1 MTQDLV
7 FKLSDDDQQSLEKL
21 ALLINSVK
29 NDFTD
34 REIHLDKLNPKQTLL
49 VAMFSAVNSYVEA
62 IFELCKQGRTEAAIV
77 IMRSLIEAYVNSN
90 YILSYPSN
98 KNLYLFAMEDSYYR
112 RSLVDILNDFFA
124 RYPQRDRQELT
135 VEQLKK
141 MRAIPEKEL
150 RDYEENLNMHF
161 EKKKDFDRAFGTLLD
176 RAKEVDQRQ
185 KKRQKKSAGAIENVY
200 ILVYKYFSEYAHL
213 SMRGIQHF
221 WIKDSDG
228 NTLII
233 DRNPDNID
241 LVLPTV
247 FIMYLYF
254 ADRLKQR
261 GFIKIPL
268 YKFEKMMKSWPAP
281 KIQTQT

>member
-241 LVLPTV
+241 LVLRTV